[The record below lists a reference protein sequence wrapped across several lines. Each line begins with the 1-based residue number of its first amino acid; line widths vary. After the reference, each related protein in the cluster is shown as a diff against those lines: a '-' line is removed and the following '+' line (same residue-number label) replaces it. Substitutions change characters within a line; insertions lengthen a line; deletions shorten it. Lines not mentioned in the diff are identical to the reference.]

1 MSEVACEPRG
11 TCNTDQQAYKALL
24 SRWLSRTA
32 VSAPYTQD
40 TISPLIRSSAQA
52 SAKQCSGGTKG
63 TTCGSEWTTG
73 KYDGS
78 SGLGQ
83 TLSALE
89 IVQANL
95 VPVAKGLVTGNGTAA
110 GGNQS
115 AGGAGAGASSSSG
128 AGASRTATASS
139 VASSTPTGAS
149 AVVFVPFT
157 LLLAVGVLTAVLGLN

>member
-1 MSEVACEPRG
+1 M
-11 TCNTDQQAYKALL
+11 
-24 SRWLSRTA
+24 
-32 VSAPYTQD
+32 
-40 TISPLIRSSAQA
+40 
-52 SAKQCSGGTKG
+52 
-63 TTCGSEWTTG
+63 TG

-95 VPVAKGLVTGNGTAA
+95 VPVAKGLVTANGTAA

-115 AGGAGAGASSSSG
+115 AGGAGASSSSG
-128 AGASRTATASS
+128 AGASGTATASS

-149 AVVFVPFT
+149 AVVFVPFM
-157 LLLAVGVLTAVLGLN
+157 LLLAAGVLTAVLGLN